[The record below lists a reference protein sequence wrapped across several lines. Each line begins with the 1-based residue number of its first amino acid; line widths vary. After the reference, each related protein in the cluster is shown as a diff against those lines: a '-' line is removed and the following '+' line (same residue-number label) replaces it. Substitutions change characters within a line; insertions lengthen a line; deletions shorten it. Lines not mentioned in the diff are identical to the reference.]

1 MYWRFL
7 AAALTI
13 GIGIREAGWAQ
24 PASTVV
30 VPKSGANAQ
39 TKTKTSVRSLPS
51 MGVEKKLYG
60 KTKNGAEIELYTLSS
75 SVMKVQVMTF
85 GATLVG
91 VEVPDRNGHF
101 DNVTLHMD
109 SLEQYLAGHPCFGSL
124 CGRYANRIAKGQFIL
139 DGVAYA
145 LATNN
150 GPNHLHGG
158 RIGFDKVVWK
168 AEPVESEDSAAVRL
182 TYVSADGEEGYP
194 GAVTVTVTYT
204 VTEESQ
210 LKIEYSATTDKATVL
225 NLTNHAYWNLS
236 GGETILDH
244 ELLINADRYLP
255 VDATQIPLGEIKPV
269 KGTPMD
275 FTVPH
280 AIGSRF
286 AEVPGGYD
294 HCYVLNNSQPG
305 KLALAARAAHAA
317 SGRVMEVY
325 TTEPGVQLYTA
336 NGTHVSKGNKSYG
349 PQSGFCLECQHFP
362 DSPNRAEFPTTLLRP
377 GQTYRQTTV
386 HKFSVRK

>member
-182 TYVSADGEEGYP
+182 TYV
-194 GAVTVTVTYT
+194 
-204 VTEESQ
+204 
-210 LKIEYSATTDKATVL
+210 TTAKKA
-225 NLTNHAYWNLS
+225 
-236 GGETILDH
+236 I
-244 ELLINADRYLP
+244 P
-255 VDATQIPLGEIKPV
+255 V
-269 KGTPMD
+269 
-275 FTVPH
+275 
-280 AIGSRF
+280 R
-286 AEVPGGYD
+286 
-294 HCYVLNNSQPG
+294 
-305 KLALAARAAHAA
+305 
-317 SGRVMEVY
+317 
-325 TTEPGVQLYTA
+325 
-336 NGTHVSKGNKSYG
+336 
-349 PQSGFCLECQHFP
+349 
-362 DSPNRAEFPTTLLRP
+362 SP
-377 GQTYRQTTV
+377 
-386 HKFSVRK
+386 